1 MMVWISTSKMKTEF
15 ERVVQIGLK
24 RVGPLWDG
32 LTDGFHSLR
41 KVFAEKKEY
50 IISCKI
56 MSDGNRL

>member
-1 MMVWISTSKMKTEF
+1 MKTEF